1 MNNSTNSKTSQNS
14 SSIQTVKSP
23 LPSYDEIRRKS
34 EVEMLKIS
42 SYFKG
47 KTEYTVE
54 DKGNE
59 NKKDKVSEVK
69 TTAEPEPI
77 LPLLDK
83 HAQGAL
89 RRRIVHDQLERV

>member
-1 MNNSTNSKTSQNS
+1 M
-14 SSIQTVKSP
+14 
-23 LPSYDEIRRKS
+23 PSYDQLRQKT
-34 EVEMLKIS
+34 EVEMLKTS

-47 KTEYTVE
+47 KTEYSVE
-54 DKGNE
+54 DKRNE
-59 NKKDKVSEVK
+59 IKKNKVLEAN
-69 TTAEPEPI
+69 TTEELEPI